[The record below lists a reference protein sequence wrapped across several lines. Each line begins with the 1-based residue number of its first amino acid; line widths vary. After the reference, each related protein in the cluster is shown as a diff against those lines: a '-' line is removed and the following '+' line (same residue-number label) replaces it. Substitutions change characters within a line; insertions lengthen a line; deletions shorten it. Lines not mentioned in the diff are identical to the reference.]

1 MRLILTT
8 ALSLAMLALPVSA
21 QFTGPSVQ
29 GQAATVADAL
39 DGRLG
44 RYVQVT
50 GNIVA
55 HLRGDYFTF
64 ADATGQIRVEIARN
78 VWQGREIG
86 PDATV
91 RLLGE
96 VDRGRAGRYLWVK
109 ALEVVQ

>member
-1 MRLILTT
+1 MKLILAT

-21 QFTGPSVQ
+21 QFTGPSVE
-29 GQAATVADAL
+29 GQAATVADA
-39 DGRLG
+39 LG

-86 PDATV
+86 PEATV